1 MTLRPRDRIA
11 IAAVLALALIGAYYL
26 LVLKPEQNKASTLST
41 AVAGQRH
48 ALATA
53 QTNYAAGKA
62 AQLSIKA
69 SAPEWAAL
77 RRAVPNTS
85 DIPALLRVL
94 ERNAKAVGVTM
105 QAISLSGASSPSS
118 GTAPST
124 PTTPTT
130 PTTPS
135 TGSTTAGGATASAA
149 TSVPL
154 ALTFAGG
161 YTALHNLVQRL
172 DGLVVVSG
180 NKVHATGPLLSISN
194 VSLSGTPKLTVQLT
208 ATIYQLSAPPT
219 AGAATTGGQS

>member
-11 IAAVLALALIGAYYL
+11 LGVVLALALIGAYYL
-26 LVLKPEQNKASTLST
+26 LVLKPEQNKASTLSG
-41 AVAGQRH
+41 AVAGQRR

-53 QTNYAAGKA
+53 QANYATGKA

-77 RRAVPNTS
+77 RKAVPDTS

-105 QAISLSGASSPSS
+105 QAISLSGASSASS
-118 GTAPST
+118 GAAPST
-124 PTTPTT
+124 
-130 PTTPS
+130 TTPS
-135 TGSTTAGGATASAA
+135 TGSTAAGAATPSTASAA

-180 NKVHATGPLLSISN
+180 DKVHATGPLLSIST
-194 VSLSGTPKLTVQLT
+194 VSLSGAPKLTVQLT
-208 ATIYQLSAPPT
+208 ATIYQLSAPST
-219 AGAATTGGQS
+219 AAAASTGGQS

>member
-11 IAAVLALALIGAYYL
+11 IAVVLALALIGAYYV
-26 LVLKPEQNKASTLST
+26 LVLKPEQNKASTLAT
-41 AVAGQRH
+41 AIAGQRH

-53 QTNYAAGKA
+53 QAGYVTGKA

-69 SAPEWAAL
+69 SAAEWAAL

-105 QAISLSGASSPSS
+105 QAISLSGATSSASATPPATTTPSS
-118 GTAPST
+118 G
-124 PTTPTT
+124 
-130 PTTPS
+130 
-135 TGSTTAGGATASAA
+135 STTTGGATSAASATSAA

-154 ALTFAGG
+154 SLTFAGG
-161 YTALHNLVQRL
+161 YTALHNLFQRL
-172 DGLVVVSG
+172 DGLVVVSA

-194 VSLSGTPKLTVQLT
+194 VSLSGAPKLTVQLT
-208 ATIYQLSAPPT
+208 ATIYQLAAPAAAT
-219 AGAATTGGQS
+219 AATTGGQS

>member
-11 IAAVLALALIGAYYL
+11 LGVVLALALLGAFYV

-41 AVAGQRH
+41 AVAGQRQ

-53 QTNYAAGKA
+53 QATYATGKA

-69 SAPEWAAL
+69 SAPQWAAL
-77 RRAVPNTS
+77 RKAVPNTS

-105 QAISLSGASSPSS
+105 QAISLSAASGASS
-118 GTAPST
+118 GTVPST
-124 PTTPTT
+124 T
-130 PTTPS
+130 TTPS
-135 TGSTTAGGATASAA
+135 TGAATAGAATPTTAGAA
-149 TSVPL
+149 TSIPL

-172 DGLVVVSG
+172 DGLVVVTG

-194 VSLSGTPKLTVQLT
+194 VSLAGAPKLTVQLT
-208 ATIYQLSAPPT
+208 ATIYQLSAPS
-219 AGAATTGGQS
+219 AAAAATTGGQS

>member
-11 IAAVLALALIGAYYL
+11 LGVVLTLALIGAFYL

-41 AVAGQRH
+41 AIAGQRQ

-53 QTNYAAGKA
+53 QANYATGKA

-77 RRAVPNTS
+77 RKAVPNTS

-105 QAISLSGASSPSS
+105 QAISLSGAAGSASGASPS
-118 GTAPST
+118 T
-124 PTTPTT
+124 
-130 PTTPS
+130 TTPS
-135 TGSTTAGGATASAA
+135 TGSTTTGGAATSATSAA

-154 ALTFAGG
+154 QLTFAGG

-172 DGLVVVSG
+172 EGLVVVSG

-194 VSLSGTPKLTVQLT
+194 VSLTGAPKLTVQLT
-208 ATIYQLSAPPT
+208 ATIYQLSAPSP
-219 AGAATTGGQS
+219 AAAATTGGQS

>member
-1 MTLRPRDRIA
+1 MTLRPRDRMA
-11 IAAVLALALIGAYYL
+11 LGVVLALALIGAYYL
-26 LVLKPEQNKASTLST
+26 LALKPEQNKASTLST
-41 AVAGQRH
+41 AIAGQRH

-53 QTNYAAGKA
+53 QADYATGKA

-77 RRAVPNTS
+77 RKAVPNTS

-105 QAISLSGASSPSS
+105 QAISLSGASSSTS
-118 GTAPST
+118 GASPST
-124 PTTPTT
+124 
-130 PTTPS
+130 TTPS
-135 TGSTTAGGATASAA
+135 TGSTTTGGATTSTASAA
-149 TSVPL
+149 ASVPL
-154 ALTFAGG
+154 QLTFAGG

-194 VSLSGTPKLTVQLT
+194 VSLAGAPKLTVQLT
-208 ATIYQLSAPPT
+208 ATIYQLSAPLS
-219 AGAATTGGQS
+219 AAAATTGGRS